1 MSRLF
6 TFVSVAA
13 TALAVTLIP
22 ARGWAQQTASPPTT
36 GDDGA
41 NTLVEHDAQG
51 ELTTRENSAGF
62 GQKRQWVFSSDASIQ
77 VQRTTQSDTDGALTS
92 LSLAPAADYFVMP
105 NLSVGGSMGVY
116 YTKTGERNG
125 SRFTIGPRVGYNLPI
140 SRLLSVWPKLGINY
154 AHTGGDTPVAGTTA
168 NNNNDAIALS
178 LFAPVMLHPAP
189 HFFAGLGPFL
199 ETDLSGDNRATSWGI
214 KLTLGGWL

>member
-1 MSRLF
+1 
-6 TFVSVAA
+6 
-13 TALAVTLIP
+13 VTLIP
-22 ARGWAQQTASPPTT
+22 DRGWAQQSAAPPAAE
-36 GDDGA
+36 DDGA
-41 NTLVEHDAQG
+41 NTLVEHNAQG

-62 GQKRQWVFSSDASIQ
+62 GRQRQWVFSSDASIQ
-77 VQRTTQSDTDGALTS
+77 VQRTTQSDTDGALTT

-105 NLSVGGSMGVY
+105 NLSVGGSIGVY
-116 YTKTGERNG
+116 YTKTGESNG
-125 SRFTIGPRVGYNLPI
+125 SRFTIGPRVGYNLAL

-154 AHTGGDTPVAGTTA
+154 AHTGGDTPVANAAPGTTPG

-178 LFAPVMLHPAP
+178 IFAPVMLHPAP